1 MFSTSN
7 LSTDEKLTR
16 TKIQMYKRSPFF
28 SYILLHMK
36 LKEDVNNIL
45 PVPSMGVDPS
55 GTLWWRKEF
64 VDKLSEKELLGVICH
79 ETLHIALQHLERAKG
94 RENMIFNIANDLV
107 INDLLLQNEFTLP
120 QKGLIP
126 DKYTHSFK
134 IKGHEIKDLDK
145 RSSEDVYDEIYP
157 LIPKTYIYALGNMGI
172 GKNDNSKQQGRG
184 KDGKSPGKLS
194 GKDQEQVENLK
205 GFDNHIYGKENK
217 DKDNEQDRIQSDR
230 QQKWKQIIAEAAQ
243 LAKQQGQLPAG
254 LERTIDDL
262 LDSKINWKSKL
273 YKYVVSQIIF
283 DYSWSTPSRKSAAL
297 GIYLPNTLKQSVHI
311 VVSVDTSGSISQEEL
326 KEFLSEMVAITESFP
341 NINMDVIVCDAEVHE
356 THKID
361 STNVND
367 ICSLTFSGG
376 GGTSHVPI
384 DKYII
389 EHILDCKIVLHFTD
403 GYTDFTENGNNLPY
417 QTMWVLTKN
426 SIERSAIPY
435 GEIIKI
441 DE

>member
-1 MFSTSN
+1 MFNTSN

-36 LKEDVNNIL
+36 LKEDVDNRL

-64 VDKLSEKELLGVICH
+64 IDKLSEEELLGVICH

-94 RENMIFNIANDLV
+94 RETMIFNIANDLV

-134 IKGHEIKDLDK
+134 IKGHEIKDLNK

-157 LIPKTYIYALGNMGI
+157 LIPKTYIHALGNMGN
-172 GKNDNSKQQGRG
+172 GKNDDSKQQGRG

-194 GKDQEQVENLK
+194 GKDKEQIENLK
-205 GFDNHIYGKENK
+205 GFDNHIYGKQNK
-217 DKDNEQDRIQSDR
+217 EKDNEQDRIQSDR

-273 YKYVVSQIIF
+273 YKYVVSQIMF
-283 DYSWSTPSRKSAAL
+283 DYSWCLEKGTLISTKN
-297 GIYLPNTLKQSVHI
+297 GFKEIQKLKKGDNIFGEKNKEI
-311 VVSVDTSGSISQEEL
+311 VQNKVKNITS
-326 KEFLSEMVAITESFP
+326 SEV
-341 NINMDVIVCDAEVHE
+341 
-356 THKID
+356 KK
-361 STNVND
+361 
-367 ICSLTFSGG
+367 
-376 GGTSHVPI
+376 
-384 DKYII
+384 KYII
-389 EHILDCKIVLHFTD
+389 YTKTGRRLVCSGNHKILTEH
-403 GYTDFTENGNNLPY
+403 GYVQAKDLNIGVKVITE
-417 QTMWVLTKN
+417 
-426 SIERSAIPY
+426 
-435 GEIIKI
+435 
-441 DE
+441 